1 MNIRTLIGIVFLF
14 FSGDVLSQ
22 SGKKMPV
29 ISTDAFAKK
38 NINLVHCDG
47 YEPAAIETLI
57 GTLSAIETQLS
68 LNKVL
73 LNDSNTIH
81 VICNKSV
88 AEIFWINELL
98 HVNHSDSEAVEVLME
113 AIQTSYINENLSSI
127 KDWMQKLGSSRQR
140 NIRFIQIRPYS
151 VKYCLDREYVT
162 DDESYSY
169 TYQMMAVVKYCGK
182 MAKNTSNDRGFQL
195 SMDAIDAMFEYR
207 SISENF
213 NSEDLDMKPID
224 ASFDIDRT
232 YQELKDSIRI
242 IGQIIRANNANEQW
256 DIIENHIGSSISLV
270 GLADIKTVD
279 YYQEQLNLLASFY
292 EKNNVRQYWI
302 LDKAADFYD
311 TLSEMDLETLQVLS
325 FQRLNSAQANPLPL
339 DKWKLYFTN
348 DSFMPESKFFGQIIL
363 SPDSFMDIS
372 AIEISSD
379 SEIMVDT
386 TSAWEEGN
394 TEVYEPLAK
403 KSKTTFGIGPTYMR
417 TYSKLGS
424 VNSMLDVK
432 SLPHVVFNH
441 SAGLEIW
448 IISGES
454 RATYSFAASNA
465 IIKLNS
471 PANYSNWVFAM
482 NFTTDFIKRK
492 NIKFGIGQDLV
503 FAGHKISVLEGNS
516 VGNAHIGDPNG
527 IDKVVNNQFLYGL
540 DLDLLVKFGGIFAHA
555 VGGYHYDFGDYR
567 WQRNKVYINS
577 SEKFSGSGFFFNVGL
592 GVTFNN

>member
-22 SGKKMPV
+22 SGKKLPV
-29 ISTDAFAKK
+29 ISPDAFAKK

-47 YEPAAIETLI
+47 YGPASMETLI
-57 GTLSAIETQLS
+57 GTLSAIELQLS
-68 LNKVL
+68 LNKVI
-73 LNDSNTIH
+73 LNDSNTIRI
-81 VICNKSV
+81 ICNKSV

-98 HVNHSDSEAVEVLME
+98 HVNHSDSAAVEVLME
-113 AIQTSYINENLSSI
+113 AIQTNYINENLSSI
-127 KDWMQKLGSSRQR
+127 KDWMQKLGNSRQG
-140 NIRFIQIRPYS
+140 NIKFIQIRPMS
-151 VKYCLDREYVT
+151 VKYSLDHEYVE
-162 DDESYSY
+162 DDESYL
-169 TYQMMAVVKYCGK
+169 YQMMAVVKYCGK
-182 MAKNTSNDRGFQL
+182 MAKNISNNRGFQL
-195 SMDAIDAMFEYR
+195 SMDAIDAMFEYK
-207 SISENF
+207 SISENY
-213 NSEDLDMKPID
+213 NSEDSEMKSID
-224 ASFDIDRT
+224 ASFEIDRT
-232 YQELKDSIRI
+232 YQELKDSIRL
-242 IGQIIRANNANEQW
+242 IGNIIRANNANEHW
-256 DIIENHIGSSISLV
+256 DIIENHISSATSLV
-270 GLADIKTVD
+270 GLADLRTVD
-279 YYQEQLNLLASFY
+279 YYQEQLNLLGSFY

-302 LDKAADFYD
+302 LDRAADFYD

-325 FQRLNSAQANPLPL
+325 FQRLNSAQVNPLPL

-363 SPDSFMDIS
+363 SPDSFMDIA
-372 AIEISSD
+372 AIEILSD

-386 TSAWEEGN
+386 TIAWEGEN
-394 TEVYEPLAK
+394 TEVYDPYAK

-471 PANYSNWVFAM
+471 PANYSNRVFAM

-492 NIKFGIGQDLV
+492 NIKFGIGQELV
-503 FAGHKISVLEGNS
+503 FAGHKISVLEGSS

-527 IDKVVNNQFLYGL
+527 IDMVYNNQFLYGL

-567 WQRNKVYINS
+567 WQRNKVYVNS

-592 GVTFNN
+592 GLTFNN